1 MPICVHQAS
10 GLAQVE
16 KGSSIL
22 PGCIAYVGFLFYFIL
37 FLICDSVVILS
48 ILQCLQEDQDH
59 VHFRPAPEEEAHLDV
74 TKETIE
80 KEIDT
85 GTEGAEEG
93 ITENQMMAA
102 EEAHRP
108 EV

>member
-1 MPICVHQAS
+1 M
-10 GLAQVE
+10 
-16 KGSSIL
+16 
-22 PGCIAYVGFLFYFIL
+22 
-37 FLICDSVVILS
+37 ILS

-59 VHFRPAPEEEAHLDV
+59 VHVRPAPEEEAHLDV

-108 EV
+108 EVWPRIIWRIIKKFIFVVNIFWPSTHNLN